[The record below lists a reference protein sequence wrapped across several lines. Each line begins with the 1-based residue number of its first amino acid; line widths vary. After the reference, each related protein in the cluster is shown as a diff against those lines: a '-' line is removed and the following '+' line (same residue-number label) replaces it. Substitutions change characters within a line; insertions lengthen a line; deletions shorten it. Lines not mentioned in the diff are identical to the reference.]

1 MIREIYAPTPRLA
14 GLWIASRFWDGPRS
28 GPYGSRALQH
38 GPRSGP
44 YRYRFRAVAAA
55 CPRRRL
61 QPHLIDETASESQ
74 GFSDAELRALRRI
87 AALRGPAAIVAQ
99 HWLDAELG
107 RLEQEAVDP
116 VAPVARGAR
125 PNSSA
130 N

>member
-1 MIREIYAPTPRLA
+1 MTREIYAPTPRLA
-14 GLWIASRFWDGPRS
+14 GLRIASRFWDGPRS

-44 YRYRFRAVAAA
+44 YRFRAVAAA

-61 QPHLIDETASESQ
+61 RPHLMDETGSESR

-116 VAPVARGAR
+116 VAPVASGAR